1 MKKINSSKIS
11 NNPKQAPIHKSTNIN
26 SNINNPIKITNYY
39 TPHTSDITSKENPDL
54 YTEFIK
60 LRKEIEENIN
70 LELNNIN
77 IPKNL
82 TNSLITLLNTYQEE
96 IFNNINKNNNSN
108 KLKEII
114 SNKLENILNFTKNQ
128 FKIIDLSRKNAINKL
143 NLGFDKLNELFSKNN
158 TINKNNSNPNI
169 KLLRSENCIELIN
182 SLSKLIKNFMTN
194 ETLLTRQ
201 LEENYQNKNLFETTF
216 NQIENNGL
224 NFFND
229 AKNIF
234 KKLKDLQS
242 QISNNLKDDQKEL
255 KYKAIENKVLLKPSL
270 SLNHYSGLM
279 KAKKSLAR
287 NKRFL
292 SIIGKLNNSCSNIK
306 TNNDFSNASL
316 DKEYLNT
323 NPSITNN
330 STLINHDKKIN
341 CILHDVNSNEGIE
354 GNKKNYS
361 FLMKNLGRNSKSLEK
376 EIVNLKNSF
385 NSQVSVSKNSEEYES
400 INNSNFVLAQK
411 ISEFFQI
418 MNNLQKAIIQK
429 KSNVNELKKNFEIL
443 KKKIQNYSEL
453 ILKKANNYYN
463 SINNT
468 TNTNNSNNNNIIIV
482 DNEIKNERLNTN
494 TSIEIKYEKEMIK
507 NKLDKSNS
515 SQKQEKKPYSLL
527 TGFSLKKII
536 EYENLIKIQ
545 TEKISQ
551 LESTNEKLIEDKV
564 KLNNEITKLN
574 DELLNIN
581 KIVNTKSKQLNI
593 KTNGHNLIDLI
604 NILISNETNKICT
617 EKENGVSK
625 YYEENI
631 KLKKIIEE
639 SIEIINDNIKNTACK
654 YLNMKIPS
662 LYYEMGE
669 SEQSDNAT
677 FKYNKNKIIINENN
691 AKKAVNIFKNYNHSI
706 CEKIDK
712 LQNQLNE
719 LKEVNDI
726 LKEIIRNT
734 SEKVVDE
741 KELINFEKDFFK

>member
-1 MKKINSSKIS
+1 MKKINSSKIH
-11 NNPKQAPIHKSTNIN
+11 APINKQTNIN

-54 YTEFIK
+54 YTEFLK

-82 TNSLITLLNTYQEE
+82 TNSLITLLNTYQDE
-96 IFNNINKNNNSN
+96 IFNNINKNYNSN

-114 SNKLENILNFTKNQ
+114 SVKLENILNFTKNQ

-143 NLGFDKLNELFSKNN
+143 NLGFDKLNELLSKYN
-158 TINKNNSNPNI
+158 TINKNSNPNI
-169 KLLRSENCIELIN
+169 KLLQSDNFIELIN

-201 LEENYQNKNLFETTF
+201 LEENYPNKNLFETTI

-242 QISNNLKDDQKEL
+242 DISNNLKDDKKEF
-255 KYKAIENKVLLKPSL
+255 KYKPIQNKVLLKPSL

-306 TNNDFSNASL
+306 TNNDFSNTSL
-316 DKEYLNT
+316 EKEYLNT
-323 NPSITNN
+323 NASITNN

-453 ILKKANNYYN
+453 ILKKGNNYYN
-463 SINNT
+463 SINLT
-468 TNTNNSNNNNIIIV
+468 TNTNNSNNNNIIII

-515 SQKQEKKPYSLL
+515 SQKKEKKPHSIL
-527 TGFSLKKII
+527 TGFSLRKII

-545 TEKISQ
+545 NEKISQ
-551 LESTNEKLIEDKV
+551 LESTNEILIEDKV

-574 DELLNIN
+574 EELLNIN

-604 NILISNETNKICT
+604 NILISNESNKICT

-639 SIEIINDNIKNTACK
+639 SIEIINENIKNTGSK

-706 CEKIDK
+706 FEKMNKI
-712 LQNQLNE
+712 QSQLNE

-741 KELINFEKDFFK
+741 KELINFEKDFFKIK